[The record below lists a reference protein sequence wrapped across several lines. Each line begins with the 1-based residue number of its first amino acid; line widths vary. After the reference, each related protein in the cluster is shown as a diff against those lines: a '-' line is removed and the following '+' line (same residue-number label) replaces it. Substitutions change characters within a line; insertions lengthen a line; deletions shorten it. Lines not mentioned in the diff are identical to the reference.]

1 MDNSSCDMLDHA
13 NVNFSSS
20 PLHQM
25 LTLLKLKASNKVA
38 HVLICF
44 ASFQNDLVIVFPKCL
59 YAYHVQDDFS
69 LGDLSTR
76 KLQRILR
83 VSKSSCCFFYE
94 YGYQLFTTCPLAV
107 HLIVPS
113 NELNLLLHLFYGNA
127 ENYSLFLH

>member
-1 MDNSSCDMLDHA
+1 MLDHA

-20 PLHQM
+20 PLHQL

-38 HVLICF
+38 HLLICF
-44 ASFQNDLVIVFPKCL
+44 VSFQNVLVIVFPKCL

-83 VSKSSCCFFYE
+83 VRKSSCCFY
-94 YGYQLFTTCPLAV
+94 YGYQLFSTRPFAV
-107 HLIVPS
+107 AFNCVLQ
-113 NELNLLLHLFYGNA
+113 
-127 ENYSLFLH
+127 